1 MSDFKEWI
9 QKRGFL
15 YLLIQTPLLA
25 IIFGYFFK
33 LAPFS
38 VLILVVILA
47 FCVVPAWVVHRKT
60 VSQDPDE
67 PVHYLAKFAL
77 WAIPTFPIF
86 SLVRIPTHYLWQM
99 TYWHPWYEFAA
110 RLTGIPS
117 NQFSSLALG
126 GFLNAIQGFALT
138 MGFYILFK
146 KRSLLNAMLYI
157 VVFDCSIYSFIFP
170 AYSRV
175 GMQSSPKWHAVAWGA
190 HVFMAAAVWYSP
202 IFFEKVLPSLT
213 RVRKFAAL
221 SAVVFAVSVPY
232 IFPFYRAVVWQFPT
246 QHKIDQE
253 SFNRPNLVT
262 LARDP
267 QLVQRDGAEAKYAFT
282 LKIGPRIYK
291 NYHRKQKMLEFED
304 LEVRGR
310 IKGNGQTLAWCYAFA
325 PGLPNP
331 DEHSHEKV
339 YYAQLSELDLVDLEV
354 SCQGP
359 AALVPENGALLS
371 AEWEMQ
377 TRLLG
382 DRETVVQHFASTPGV
397 AAVSFASNVS
407 PGGK

>member
-1 MSDFKEWI
+1 MSDFKEWV

-15 YLLIQTPLLA
+15 YFLTQTPLLA
-25 IIFGYFFK
+25 ILFGYFFK
-33 LAPFS
+33 LLPFS
-38 VLILVVILA
+38 VMILSVILA
-47 FCVVPAWVVHRKT
+47 FCVLPAWIVHRKT

-86 SLVRIPTHYLWQM
+86 SLVRIPTHYAWQM
-99 TYWHPWYEFAA
+99 IYWHPWYEFAA

-170 AYSRV
+170 PYSRI

-213 RVRKFAAL
+213 RVRKVAAL
-221 SAVVFAVSVPY
+221 AVVIVAVSTPY

-246 QHKIDQE
+246 QHKADQE
-253 SFNRPNLVT
+253 LFNRPNLVT

-267 QLVQRDGAEAKYAFT
+267 QLVQRDGSEARYSFA
-282 LKIGPRIYK
+282 LRIGPRRYS
-291 NYHRKQKMLEFED
+291 NYHRRQKMLEFE
-304 LEVRGR
+304 EVLVNGK
-310 IKGNGQTLAWCYAFA
+310 IKADGQTVAWCNAFT
-325 PGLPNP
+325 PTLPNP
-331 DEHSHEKV
+331 DEHSRQEV
-339 YYAQLSELDLVDLEV
+339 YMAKLSELDLVDLEV
-354 SCQGP
+354 SCEGP
-359 AALVPENGALLS
+359 VTAVPENGAQLS
-371 AEWEMQ
+371 AEWEMHA
-377 TRLLG
+377 RLLG
-382 DRETVVQHFASTPGV
+382 DRETVEQSFASAPEV
-397 AAVSFASNVS
+397 AAAAFASNVS
-407 PGGK
+407 AGGK